1 MSEERP
7 KGELMIQTM
16 AMPADTNAAGD
27 IFGGWVVSQM
37 DFAAGIAAGQRAHE
51 RVVTI
56 AIDAMKFIHPVRVG
70 DLVSVHTDIENVGH
84 TSMKIHVEAWVQRER
99 FGEHEKVTDALFTF
113 VSVDKHGRPVPV
125 PRDPSPPQE

>member
-1 MSEERP
+1 MREERP
-7 KGELMIQTM
+7 KGKLMIQTM

-37 DFAAGIAAGQRAHE
+37 DFAAGIAAGQRARE
-51 RVVTI
+51 RVVTV
-56 AIDAMKFIHPVRVG
+56 AIDAMKFIRPVRVG
-70 DLVSVHTDIENVGH
+70 DLVCVYTEIDKIGH
-84 TSMKIHVEAWVQRER
+84 TSMNIHVEAWVQRDR

-125 PRDPSPPQE
+125 PEDVTPVED